1 MPSAVG
7 VHVKIVAF
15 ALPDIDMESVSP
27 ETFSVQEVMLMAT
40 VVLLVPTGTVTA
52 QVDPAVS
59 AVAIIPETVKLTL
72 HMTPDPVSEV
82 LT

>member
-7 VHVKIVAF
+7 AHVKIVAF

-27 ETFSVQEVMLMAT
+27 ETVSVQEVMLMLT
-40 VVLLVPTGTVTA
+40 VVLLVPIGTVTA
-52 QVDPAVS
+52 QVDPAS
-59 AVAIIPETVKLTL
+59 AVAVVPVTVKLTL